1 MFITEETS
9 TRSFIWKQVIFV
21 MSVMLKM
28 LKMLQVF
35 LFFSFF
41 TTGEWILAAETP
53 PIYII
58 YQKTQRSNY
67 SHYLDNKT
75 EHFKLHKGS
84 CLFQIIAMHLT
95 VQVFLLLSYMIENVA
110 SVSTPPLPAVKM
122 SRGEWKGSDQVT
134 LIFISWY
141 LKHVAVLSAN
151 LFSYSSAD
159 WSLQSNKRLWGI

>member
-110 SVSTPPLPAVKM
+110 SVSTPPPPGCENESGWMERFRSGNSNLHL
-122 SRGEWKGSDQVT
+122 
-134 LIFISWY
+134 LIFEARRCLISK
-141 LKHVAVLSAN
+141 L
-151 LFSYSSAD
+151 
-159 WSLQSNKRLWGI
+159 I